1 MFCLTF
7 LRYFCIDV
15 APSSERITNNGRQDS
30 CLRLLIFDVSNI
42 TATVAGLS
50 AMSDFIF
57 STAVCLLTS
66 VKSEKH
72 NGIRIASR
80 VGK

>member
-7 LRYFCIDV
+7 LRYFCTV
-15 APSSERITNNGRQDS
+15 VVPLSERMTNNGRQGS
-30 CLRLLIFDVSNI
+30 CLRLLICDVSNI

-50 AMSDFIF
+50 AMIDFII
-57 STAVCLLTS
+57 SMAVCLLIS

-72 NGIRIASR
+72 NDIR
-80 VGK
+80 VGR